1 MSSEHFRRNNVKL
14 IVGLGNPGKQY
25 ETTKHNIGFL
35 VLDAL
40 AANLGLSFNKTKF
53 KSIYAEGNIG
63 TEKVILVKPQTFM
76 NLSGES
82 VRPWMDYF
90 DLTEEDVVIIYDDM
104 DIPVGKIRLRIQ
116 GGHGGHN
123 GVKSLIQHMG
133 TKKFNRI
140 RVGVGRPFPSQDVI
154 SHVLSPFSKDTVDDM
169 KNSIHESVDAIKY
182 WVNDKTFLETMNE
195 FN

>member
-104 DIPVGKIRLRIQ
+104 DLPVGKIRLRIQ

-133 TKKFNRI
+133 TKNFNRI